1 MRHRDS
7 DDCSTPVDHDAVMH
21 ALYAAQD
28 AVARCVAADLAQ
40 RDYLGAE
47 VRRRYEALWHV
58 METTLIRDAARWTR
72 SASYADYRRLFGHT
86 DTLRSLAMIGFMNI
100 LEALPGLQI
109 QPDKNVVGLL
119 VIIARRGIRHYNWNS
134 YKEDQPRLAQAPGD
148 APATP
153 GSADAAMWPTMEYIK
168 TFFGV
173 LDDTTHET
181 MEAVDPKSLDVEERL
196 IQAHHA
202 TLCWQQLWAYWEHAL
217 SPESLLIVRK
227 RLLVEPPLPYAEI
240 VTLLHDGW
248 TVAAARK
255 RFERAVEQGKRHL
268 YEQGYL
274 E

>member
-1 MRHRDS
+1 MQ
-7 DDCSTPVDHDAVMH
+7 AIF
-21 ALYAAQD
+21 AAQKATAD
-28 AVARCVAADLAQ
+28 WVAAESAQ

-47 VRRRYEALWHV
+47 VRRRYDALWRL
-58 METTLIRDAARWTR
+58 MEATLARDAARWTR

-86 DTLRSLAMIGFMNI
+86 DTLRSLAMIGFMAI

-134 YKEDQPRLAQAPGD
+134 YKEDQPRSSQAHSD

-153 GSADAAMWPTMEYIK
+153 GSADAAMWPTVEYIK

-173 LDDTTHET
+173 LDEATHET
-181 MEAVDPKSLDVEERL
+181 MDTVDPKSLDAEERL
-196 IQAHHA
+196 IQAQHA
-202 TLCWQQLWAYWEHAL
+202 TLCWQQRWEYWRGAL

-227 RLLVEPPLPYAEI
+227 RLLVEPPLPYSEI
-240 VTLLHDGW
+240 VTLLRDGW

-255 RFERAVEQGKRHL
+255 RFERAVEQGKRYL
-268 YEQGYL
+268 SEQGYL